1 LQDVTVLA
9 AETIMKKKK
18 EPRSPTNLDAI
29 IGQKLKM
36 ARQLR
41 DMSREELAERLG
53 VTFQQIQKYE
63 MAKNRVAASRLYAI
77 AEVLELPMAY
87 FFGDKDIVSRDL
99 DLALDKDS
107 VAILRE
113 FQPLSKQKRRVVRD
127 LLAQLAA

>member
-1 LQDVTVLA
+1 
-9 AETIMKKKK
+9 MKKKK